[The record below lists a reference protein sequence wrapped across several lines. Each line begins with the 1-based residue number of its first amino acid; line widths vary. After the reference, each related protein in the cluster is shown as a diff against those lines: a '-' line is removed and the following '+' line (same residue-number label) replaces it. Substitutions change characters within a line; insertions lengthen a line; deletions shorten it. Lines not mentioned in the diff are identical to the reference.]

1 MNGLSVC
8 SSEMVGKLVGA
19 LTNKSSPIIIIVTDD
34 FQSHQQDKDR
44 YHTVFVLN
52 DEAIDNVLALVDA
65 ELKGKDYFV
74 SVKERGEESIW
85 Q

>member
-8 SSEMVGKLVGA
+8 SSEMVGKLVEA

-34 FQSHQQDKDR
+34 FQAMQQDKDR

-52 DEAIDNVLALVDA
+52 DEALGNVLELVDA
-65 ELKGKDYFV
+65 EREGKDYFV
-74 SVKERGEESIW
+74 SVSREEEL
-85 Q
+85 